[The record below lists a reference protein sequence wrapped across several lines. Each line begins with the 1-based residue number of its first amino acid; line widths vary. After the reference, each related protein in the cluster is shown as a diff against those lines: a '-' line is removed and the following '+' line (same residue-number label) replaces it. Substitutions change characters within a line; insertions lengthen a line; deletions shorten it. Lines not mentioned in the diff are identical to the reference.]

1 MIKNS
6 IKNIAEVVMIAWVM
20 LAGCLAFSLATAPG
34 QAYAAATGPDMVD
47 KCKHSF
53 LGLKPWYQ
61 YLGANLND
69 GTTADNPGM
78 SADEAKK
85 NLCNVRCFNV
95 FTMGKDANGNQLV
108 NECGQSSSDVAL
120 VLLAIADDLL
130 RVAALVALGFVIVGA
145 FKFVGSQG
153 NPDSTAKAQ
162 DTIVNAL
169 LGLAIAVSAVA
180 IVSFIGNKIGS

>member
-1 MIKNS
+1 MKKITALL
-6 IKNIAEVVMIAWVM
+6 AEFAAMALVIVMGAVTLSM
-20 LAGCLAFSLATAPG
+20 TSGGGTALAAPS
-34 QAYAAATGPDMVD
+34 DNVE
-47 KCKHSF
+47 KCKHTF

-61 YLGANLND
+61 YIGNNLND

-85 NLCNVRCFNV
+85 NLCNVRCFNI
-95 FTMGKDANGNQLV
+95 FTMGKDADGNQLV
-108 NECGQSSSDVAL
+108 NECGQTSSDIPP

-130 RVAALVALGFVIVGA
+130 RIAALISLGFVIVGA
-145 FKFVGSQG
+145 FKYVGSQG

-169 LGLAIAVSAVA
+169 LGLAISVSAVA